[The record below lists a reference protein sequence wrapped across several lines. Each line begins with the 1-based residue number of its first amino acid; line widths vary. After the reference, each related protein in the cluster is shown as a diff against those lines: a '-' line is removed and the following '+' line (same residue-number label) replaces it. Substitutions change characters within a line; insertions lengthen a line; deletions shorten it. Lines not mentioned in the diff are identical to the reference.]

1 MRLFDRKNEEWRLDA
16 MCRGMDVNLFFPEQ
30 GVDVRQIHAIKEIC
44 ESCSVKVE
52 CLESALNTEMDL
64 YGFYGGKSARQR
76 RTIRSQREWD
86 SNPIRATS
94 TIYDDESEETLD
106 MECQDEESLA

>member
-1 MRLFDRKNEEWRLDA
+1 MRLFNRKNEEWRLDA

-64 YGFYGGKSARQR
+64 YGFYGGKSARER

-86 SNPIRATS
+86 RNSARATS
-94 TIYDDESEETLD
+94 SLHDNESTETLD
-106 MECQDEESLA
+106 LECQNEKSLA